1 MTIVLLFLGLK
12 DPQDLG
18 LWALKP
24 EISRADEIEQVT
36 LLCPLFLRILY
47 IFFAIPHGLWDLS
60 SPLSL
65 CRESTVLTTREFPPF
80 VLR

>member
-36 LLCPLFLRILY
+36 LLCPLFFEDFIYVLPYHMDCGILVLHPRIELRPS
-47 IFFAIPHGLWDLS
+47 AEKAQS
-60 SPLSL
+60 
-65 CRESTVLTTREFPPF
+65 
-80 VLR
+80 

>member
-47 IFFAIPHGLWDLS
+47 IFLPYHMDCGIL
-60 SPLSL
+60 
-65 CRESTVLTTREFPPF
+65 VLHSHCAEKAQS
-80 VLR
+80 